1 MDWATLWPQIGEFVK
16 KALAWIAALSVVIE
30 FTPIKVNPI
39 SAILKWIGKRTNN
52 ELMTKVEA
60 LEAKVDDLEESDI
73 VNCRVRILTFADE
86 IRRCVRHSKETFD
99 QVLSD
104 IDTYEQYCNKN
115 PEFMNHKTVAAKE
128 KILDIYSKCL
138 DSNDFL

>member
-1 MDWATLWPQIGEFVK
+1 MSWETIGPQLGGFIK
-16 KALAWIAALSVVIE
+16 SALAWIAALSVVIE

-39 SAILKWIGKRTNN
+39 SSILRWIGKRTNK
-52 ELMTKVEA
+52 ELMEKVKI
-60 LEAKVDDLEESDI
+60 LEDKIDDLEEAYI

-104 IDTYEQYCNKN
+104 IDIYERYCEEN

-128 KILDIYSKCL
+128 KILEVYSKCL